1 MSGHES
7 TLFKSATCP
16 FSSYLIGHEKSI
28 SVTLALTF
36 FVTHNPPVLFPRV
49 IYGVH
54 FRSVARGRQN
64 TYNFF
69 PEVDVKKYKVPATT
83 FLSFLLL
90 CSTFLFADVSE
101 DVKGQLKYG
110 VRAAS
115 DDHWD
120 EAIYR
125 WRKALQLD
133 PNNLMAHNNLAVAYE
148 QMGEYELALEE
159 YQIAYRLN
167 SENQNVKNNLDRF
180 RDFYRKYQRQKQ

>member
-1 MSGHES
+1 MKGQAHHKRL
-7 TLFKSATCP
+7 LFGADP
-16 FSSYLIGHEKSI
+16 G
-28 SVTLALTF
+28 
-36 FVTHNPPVLFPRV
+36 
-49 IYGVH
+49 
-54 FRSVARGRQN
+54 SVARCRQN

-69 PEVDVKKYKVPATT
+69 PEVDVKKIKVPATT

-90 CSTFLFADVSE
+90 CSTFLFAEVSE

-110 VRAAS
+110 VRAAR